1 MLIIMILDLFQY
13 RLEVYKDGNLN
24 PIFHKRLDSS
34 TVTDAF
40 FLDYINDEES
50 IFYNL
55 PQDKVPFYY

>member
-1 MLIIMILDLFQY
+1 MKKII
-13 RLEVYKDGNLN
+13 V
-24 PIFHKRLDSS
+24 
-34 TVTDAF
+34 F